1 MPSKPLM
8 PPKPSKPSA
17 RTLARHPALT
27 AGGILVTLVLALAL
41 LSLLW
46 TPYDPTHVDAAQ
58 RLLPPGG
65 GHVLGTDQFG
75 RDVASRLMTGARTTV
90 FVGVVAVGF
99 AVVIGVP
106 MGVAAGMSGGPLSA
120 LLMRVS
126 DFLLAFPALL
136 LAIMLAAVYG
146 TSTLTAMVAIGI
158 ASAPGFARVARAA
171 TLRVMAAEYVDA
183 ARLARRTRAAIAV
196 RHVLPNIRDVVIV
209 QVSVAFATAVLAE
222 AALSYL
228 GLGTPPPTPSW
239 GRMLL
244 DSQELLFSRPEL
256 CLWPGLA
263 VAAAVMGLNLLGDG
277 LRDRFDPTLEGVR

>member
-1 MPSKPLM
+1 MRHR
-8 PPKPSKPSA
+8 A
-17 RTLARHPALT
+17 TLA
-27 AGGILVTLVLALAL
+27 AGGALVALVLAAAL
-41 LSLLW
+41 LSLVW
-46 TPYDPTHVDAAQ
+46 TPYDPMHVDAAH
-58 RLLPPGG
+58 RLAAPGG
-65 GHVLGTDQFG
+65 GHLLGTDQFG

-99 AVVIGVP
+99 AVLLGVP
-106 MGVAAGMSGGPLSA
+106 AGIAAGMSDGA
-120 LLMRVS
+120 LGALVMRVG

-146 TSTLTAMVAIGI
+146 TSTLTAMTAIGI
-158 ASAPGFARVARAA
+158 ASAPGFARVGRAA
-171 TLRVMAAEYVDA
+171 TLRVMAAEYIDA
-183 ARLARRTRAAIAV
+183 ARLARRSRTAIAW
-196 RHVLPNIRDVVIV
+196 RHVLPNIRDVLIV

-244 DSQELLFSRPEL
+244 DSQELLFSKPEL

-263 VAAAVMGLNLLGDG
+263 VAAAVLGLNLFGDG

>member
-1 MPSKPLM
+1 MRRRYGL
-8 PPKPSKPSA
+8 
-17 RTLARHPALT
+17 TLT
-27 AGGILVTLVLALAL
+27 VGGTLVALVLVAAL

-46 TPYDPTHVDAAQ
+46 TPYDPLRVDAAH
-58 RLLPPGG
+58 RLAGPGG
-65 GHVLGTDQFG
+65 AHLLGTDQFG
-75 RDVASRLMTGARTTV
+75 RDIVSRLMTGARTTV
-90 FVGVVAVGF
+90 FVGVVAVGS
-99 AVVIGVP
+99 AVLLGVP
-106 MGVAAGMSGGPLSA
+106 TGIAAGMSRGALGG

-146 TSTLTAMVAIGI
+146 TSTATAMVAIGI
-158 ASAPGFARVARAA
+158 ASAPGFARVSRAA

-183 ARLARRTRAAIAV
+183 ARLARRGRWPIAL
-196 RHVLPNIRDVVIV
+196 RHVLPNIRDVLIV
-209 QVSVAFATAVLAE
+209 QTSVAFATAVLAE

-263 VAAAVMGLNLLGDG
+263 VAAAVLGLNLFGDG

>member
-1 MPSKPLM
+1 M
-8 PPKPSKPSA
+8 
-17 RTLARHPALT
+17 RHRATLT
-27 AGGILVTLVLALAL
+27 AGGALVALVLAAAL

-46 TPYDPTHVDAAQ
+46 TPYDPLHVDAAH
-58 RLLPPGG
+58 RLAPPGG
-65 GHVLGTDQFG
+65 EHLLGTDQFG

-99 AVVIGVP
+99 AAVLGVP
-106 MGVAAGMSGGPLSA
+106 MGVAAGMSGGA
-120 LLMRVS
+120 LGALVMRVS

-136 LAIMLAAVYG
+136 LAIMLAAVHG
-146 TSTLTAMVAIGI
+146 TSTLTAMTAIGI
-158 ASAPGFARVARAA
+158 ASAPGFARVSRAA
-171 TLRVMAAEYVDA
+171 TLRVMAADYIDA
-183 ARLARRTRAAIAV
+183 ARIARRTRTAIAW

-244 DSQELLFSRPEL
+244 DSQELLFSKPEL

-263 VAAAVMGLNLLGDG
+263 VAAAVLGLNLFGDG